1 MVLMFSVLGFQL
13 AAPAAYALA
22 RALPNLVSKKRL
34 ETLVDRS
41 IHGNATLTNLPNLNR
56 NPSPRPTKASSNPH
70 PALTQTPA

>member
-22 RALPNLVSKKRL
+22 RALPNLVSQKRL

-41 IHGNATLTNLPNLNR
+41 IHGNANLTNLPNRNR

>member
-1 MVLMFSVLGFQL
+1 MVLMFSLLGFQL

-22 RALPNLVSKKRL
+22 RWMHTMEIVSQKRL

-56 NPSPRPTKASSNPH
+56 NPSPSPTSSNPH

>member
-22 RALPNLVSKKRL
+22 RALPNLVSQKRL

-41 IHGNATLTNLPNLNR
+41 IHGNANAHIQSAHVQRIVN
-56 NPSPRPTKASSNPH
+56 
-70 PALTQTPA
+70 

>member
-22 RALPNLVSKKRL
+22 RALPNLVSQKRL

-41 IHGNATLTNLPNLNR
+41 IHGNATLTNL
-56 NPSPRPTKASSNPH
+56 
-70 PALTQTPA
+70 

>member
-41 IHGNATLTNLPNLNR
+41 IHGNATLTNLPNR
-56 NPSPRPTKASSNPH
+56 NPSPRPT
-70 PALTQTPA
+70 